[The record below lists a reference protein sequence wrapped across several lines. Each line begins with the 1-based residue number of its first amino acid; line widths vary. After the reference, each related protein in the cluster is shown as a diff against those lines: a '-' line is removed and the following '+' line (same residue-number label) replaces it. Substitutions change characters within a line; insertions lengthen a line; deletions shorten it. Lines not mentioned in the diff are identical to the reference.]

1 MQRIVADCFGLM
13 LSREQESLVREAVL
27 EGLQALDNNHILDKG
42 DRPFQTPITLQRSAV
57 KVHRQ

>member
-1 MQRIVADCFGLM
+1 M
-13 LSREQESLVREAVL
+13 LSREQESVVREAVL
-27 EGLQALDNNHILDKG
+27 EGLQVLDNKQMLDKG